1 MISNRIIF
9 DWYLQYIYNIFTMYP
24 KHMNMNIHMD
34 TQMDM
39 TVDIPY
45 SFLTIFSFL
54 Y

>member
-1 MISNRIIF
+1 MISNRINIF
-9 DWYLQYIYNIFTMYP
+9 DWYLQYIYNVSETY
-24 KHMNMNIHMD
+24 MNIHMD